1 MFSAQWFQNLCDHNQ
16 LIRCLTPAEANHFCF
31 SKNDKI
37 ERYPIAIHCYR
48 MKSIQCCRFNQYK
61 QTQEFSGA
69 LVGSHNALPE
79 PLPDQC
85 GGKRA
90 SSSKLKAGERLNL
103 NLQRCFSRVAAG
115 RYFKNFTLL
124 RIYAQPIDRC
134 NFVPS
139 RFISEHFQIL
149 NAFQAQPAIRRLRYR
164 LILHHC

>member
-1 MFSAQWFQNLCDHNQ
+1 MLSIAWPPTAIAWLAVDKYVQQTIQCLVHSDFTTCDYNQ

-69 LVGSHNALPE
+69 LVGSHNALLE

-103 NLQRCFSRVAAG
+103 NLQRGFSRVAAG

-124 RIYAQPIDRC
+124 RTTDRRVQLC
-134 NFVPS
+134 TEPV
-139 RFISEHFQIL
+139 H
-149 NAFQAQPAIRRLRYR
+149 
-164 LILHHC
+164 